1 MPKLSDP
8 RITKG
13 RAASFL
19 IRLYL
24 QEPEFFGELCQLRQN
39 YVESLTESIL
49 RQVEF
54 FGNCRVVF
62 TTEEYYQMVH
72 DFYKSVTTR
81 SSIPALPDNL
91 GRQLDAVKQ
100 AYVKLGPYFRGLEQL
115 ASRWK
120 LKASWAGPLLHMYD
134 MRDSLQEL
142 GVPDTIDVPLEQL
155 DFLYPWPP
163 RVPPLEIR
171 VPAWAF
177 VFYGRKQIQVEI
189 GQRLRDY
196 EARLKTAGLK
206 EKPSAL
212 ETHAQWWFEHY
223 VKGKTYREL
232 QQQFPRV
239 EEETIKRKV
248 CEFSKLAGIRRR

>member
-13 RAASFL
+13 HAASL
-19 IRLYL
+19 LVRLYL
-24 QEPEFFGELCQLRQN
+24 QEPEFFRELCQLRQN
-39 YVESLTESIL
+39 CIESLTESML

-54 FGNCRVVF
+54 FRNCRDVL
-62 TTEEYYQMVH
+62 TADEYYQVIH
-72 DFYKSVTTR
+72 DLYKSIATR
-81 SSIPALPDNL
+81 SSIPALPGNL
-91 GRQLDAVKQ
+91 GHQLDAVKE

-134 MRDSLQEL
+134 IRDFLRGL
-142 GVPDTIDVPLEQL
+142 GVPDTIDMPLEQL

-163 RVPPLEIR
+163 PVPPLEIK

-177 VFYGRKQIQVEI
+177 VFYGRKQIQVEVA
-189 GQRLRDY
+189 QRLRNY
-196 EARLKTAGLK
+196 EDRLRTEGLR

-232 QQQFPRV
+232 QQQFPQV

-248 CEFSKLAGIRRR
+248 YEFSKLAGIGRR